1 MNYFDYDYP
10 ELSELDMLVDET
22 TNKIKDMIINQSKD
36 KVDEILK
43 TAAIEKERA
52 DIAVKSLREYKE
64 KSINLQK
71 ENQALKDELD
81 KRRTSLNEIPF
92 EIGEEAYFVI
102 SCGSEKVVCPKC
114 KGVGKIKAST
124 KEYGD
129 VEAICPVCNNTHY
142 SNSHPLREVTYYTVK
157 PQKCKIDQIHVHITS
172 DNKQFSYDGTP
183 GYSSGCTNVFRTYEE
198 CKMYCDKENADRKK
212 KAQTNLEGK
221 K

>member
-1 MNYFDYDYP
+1 MSYFDYDYP
-10 ELSELDMLVDET
+10 ELSELDILVDET
-22 TNKIKDMIINQSKD
+22 TNKIKDMIINESKD

-43 TAAIEKERA
+43 TAAREKERA
-52 DIAVKSLREYKE
+52 DRAMKCLREYE
-64 KSINLQK
+64 DKSNTLQK

-124 KEYGD
+124 KEYGH
-129 VEAICPVCNNTHY
+129 VEAICPLCNNRTY
-142 SNSHPLREVTYYTVK
+142 NPKHPIREITYYTIEPK
-157 PQKCKIDQIHVHITS
+157 KNKIDKIHVHITS
-172 DNKQFSYDGTP
+172 DSKKFSYDGTP
-183 GYSSGCTNVFRTYEE
+183 GYCSGCTDVFKTYEE
-198 CKMYCDKENADRKK
+198 CKMYCDKENADRKQR
-212 KAQTNLEGK
+212 AQMELEGK

>member
-1 MNYFDYDYP
+1 MSYFDYDYP
-10 ELSELDMLVDET
+10 ELSELDILVDET
-22 TNKIKDMIINQSKD
+22 TNKIKDMIINESKD

-43 TAAIEKERA
+43 TAEREKERA
-52 DIAVKSLREYKE
+52 DRTIKRLREYE
-64 KSINLQK
+64 DKSNTLQK

-102 SCGSEKVVCPKC
+102 SHNCEKLVCPEC

-129 VEAICPVCNNTHY
+129 VEAICPLCNNRTY
-142 SNSHPLREVTYYTVK
+142 NSKHPIREISYYTLK
-157 PQKCKIDQIHVHITS
+157 PQKYKIDTIHVHITS
-172 DNKQFSYDGTP
+172 DNKKFSYDATP
-183 GYSSGCTNVFRTYEE
+183 GCCSGCTDVFKTYEE
-198 CKMYCDKENADRKK
+198 CKMYCDKENADRKQ
-212 KAQTNLEGK
+212 KAQMELEGK